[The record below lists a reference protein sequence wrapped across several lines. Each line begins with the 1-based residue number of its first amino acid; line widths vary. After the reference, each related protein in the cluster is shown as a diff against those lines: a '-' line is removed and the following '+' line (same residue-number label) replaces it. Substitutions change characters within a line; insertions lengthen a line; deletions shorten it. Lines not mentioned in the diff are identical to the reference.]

1 MLVMSVKMVLIVDQ
15 IIVLHHLVL
24 TQMLIVVV
32 TVPLQAMEKLDSAIV
47 TLVEKIKEIVIQT
60 LNVKAT
66 IFVDQTTVLLHL
78 VLTLKLIVVQRV
90 RLETCAN
97 CNLNL

>member
-47 TLVEKIKEIVIQT
+47 TLVLKMMEIAI
-60 LNVKAT
+60 LMMSVKLVLL
-66 IFVDQTTVLLHL
+66 VDQTIAQLL
-78 VLTLKLIVVQRV
+78 
-90 RLETCAN
+90 
-97 CNLNL
+97 

>member
-1 MLVMSVKMVLIVDQ
+1 MV
-15 IIVLHHLVL
+15 
-24 TQMLIVVV
+24 
-32 TVPLQAMEKLDSAIV
+32 KLDSVIA
-47 TLVEKIKEIVIQT
+47 TLALTMKETVIQT

-66 IFVDQTTVLLHL
+66 TFVDQTTVLLHL